1 MTTDSPP
8 QINPIIRHRAGHLG
22 RSLPRREDR
31 APLLGKQQYIAD
43 MRLPGMLEVAFARS
57 REPHAVITSIDTK
70 DAQSVDG
77 VHAVY
82 TGDDLAD
89 VGTFPHFILYNQP
102 VNQRPLAE
110 DRVRYVGSP
119 YAAVVATDRYV
130 AEDAVTMLS
139 NSTEYEPLPT
149 VADIDQALGG
159 TAPRS
164 STTSGQTNR
173 LLSFPG
179 ENEEVARA
187 FEEADHTFSES
198 YISQRQTGLPLEGR
212 GVHRRCQERPPH
224 AVVIH
229 PEPTYREND
238 PGQDARHSRAQGA
251 GHHARYRWRVRHQD
265 PRVPGGRH
273 SVVDRMEAGAS
284 GAVDSKIASRNLDV
298 PQSTP
303 ADQRQD
309 VEVALRR
316 RRHDPWRPL
325 PRHRRYRVRPRS
337 SCQAPLRRS

>member
-57 REPHAVITSIDTK
+57 REPHAVITSIDTE

-149 VADIDQALGG
+149 VADIDQALADG
-159 TAPRS
+159 AP
-164 STTSGQTNR
+164 QLDDEWPDNR

-212 GVHRRCQERPPH
+212 GVIADVRNGHLTLWSSTQSPHIVRTTWPGCSTFPSPGCGSSRPLSVAGSAPRPTCTRRTSFCRGSH
-224 AVVIH
+224 
-229 PEPTYREND
+229 
-238 PGQDARHSRAQGA
+238 GS
-251 GHHARYRWRVRHQD
+251 WSVRC
-265 PRVPGGRH
+265 GG
-273 SVVDRMEAGAS
+273 
-284 GAVDSKIASRNLDV
+284 SKIASRI
-298 PQSTP
+298 
-303 ADQRQD
+303 
-309 VEVALRR
+309 
-316 RRHDPWRPL
+316 
-325 PRHRRYRVRPRS
+325 
-337 SCQAPLRRS
+337 